1 MFWRFPSVRLRGDF
15 PISLEELDLFKVSRT
30 RIAAVAATAALA
42 AGGIGV
48 GVVSAGASTAACNNA
63 TGALAGSCGDL
74 AAASGYGLAVQ
85 TPTHGN
91 VSAGAHIVSSNAL
104 TTSKTTDFYA
114 HKTNGNANERVLE
127 YAPNARRSGLCIT
140 SSRRG
145 LTLQDCD
152 GSASQEF
159 YGVGNTQDDTN
170 NSNGGLQWLNA
181 ATGGVIDISNH
192 GSVTQDGLSSSSH
205 DNGTYLHWVQ

>member
-1 MFWRFPSVRLRGDF
+1 M
-15 PISLEELDLFKVSRT
+15 FKVSRT
-30 RIAAVAATAALA
+30 RFAAVAATAALA

-48 GVVSAGASTAACNNA
+48 GVVSAGASTSACNNA
-63 TGALAGSCGDL
+63 GGALSGSCGDL
-74 AAASGYGLAVQ
+74 ATNSGYGLAVQ
-85 TPTHGN
+85 TPSHGG

-114 HKTNGNANERVLE
+114 HQTNGNANERVFE
-127 YAPNARRSGLCIT
+127 YAPNAHRSGLCIT

-145 LTLQDCD
+145 LTLQRCSNH
-152 GSASQEF
+152 SASQEF
-159 YGVGNTQDDTN
+159 YGVGDTQNDTG

-192 GSVTQDGLSSSSH
+192 GYVTQDGLSSSSH
-205 DNGTYLHWVQ
+205 DSGTYLHWVQ